1 MTPACTFTCAPSGDG
16 WTVVAALH
24 FLATDAEGTLVVTR
38 INVAEF
44 KRHFESSEPR
54 GEIVTRNGQR
64 RPFKGFEV
72 RDGLLTARVTATA
85 EELRGGRIELK
96 ALAPARQPGAPQSPK
111 DNAKKA
117 ASR

>member
-1 MTPACTFTCAPSGDG
+1 MPPAYTFTCAPSGDG
-16 WTVVAALH
+16 WTVVAALQ

-44 KRHFESSEPR
+44 ERHFESSEPS

-64 RPFKGFEV
+64 RPFKGFEA
-72 RDGLLTARVTATA
+72 RDGLLTVRMTATA

-96 ALAPARQPGAPQSPK
+96 ALAPARQRRSP
-111 DNAKKA
+111 AIP
-117 ASR
+117 